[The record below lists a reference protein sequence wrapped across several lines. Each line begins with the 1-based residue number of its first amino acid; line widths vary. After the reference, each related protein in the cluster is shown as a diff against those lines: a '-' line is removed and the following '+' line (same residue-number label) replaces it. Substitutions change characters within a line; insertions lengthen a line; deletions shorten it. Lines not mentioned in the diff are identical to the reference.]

1 VNLPETTA
9 EKSEPAGVSKTAALL
24 MLIII
29 VCLAML
35 AVFANLQRFRR
46 GDVEAVTVRPA
57 ASPTPQAQER

>member
-1 VNLPETTA
+1 M
-9 EKSEPAGVSKTAALL
+9 L

-46 GDVEAVTVRPA
+46 GDVESVVVRPT
-57 ASPTPQAQER
+57 ASLTPQAQER

>member
-1 VNLPETTA
+1 VNLPEATA
-9 EKSEPAGVSKTAALL
+9 EKSEPPRVSKTAAPL

-35 AVFANLQRFRR
+35 AVFANFQRFRR
-46 GDVEAVTVRPA
+46 GDIETVAVRSA

>member
-1 VNLPETTA
+1 
-9 EKSEPAGVSKTAALL
+9 

-46 GDVEAVTVRPA
+46 GDVESVAVRPA

>member
-9 EKSEPAGVSKTAALL
+9 EKPEPPRVSKTAALL

-46 GDVEAVTVRPA
+46 GDVEAVAVRPA
-57 ASPTPQAQER
+57 ASPTPQAQ